1 MKCSSYQPL
10 RYFRISELSSTF
22 TNLAAVVFSILII
35 RWIIFDEIL
44 NQIEIILLRHVQL
57 LVRLPD
63 AYKTVG
69 VSNSNSTTISGPF
82 KATEGLR
89 IVEVFV
95 SSSTSC
101 RFEGLLVSNWTFS
114 IPIDI
119 PNVDIAISI
128 DLRKDTWMNWWPLHI
143 VHVLLTAFKCE
154 DWRALFFIL
163 SIPKFYSPVHG
174 CR

>member
-1 MKCSSYQPL
+1 MKCSSYRPL
-10 RYFRISELSSTF
+10 RYFRISELSSSF
-22 TNLAAVVFSILII
+22 TYLAAVVFSILII
-35 RWIIFDEIL
+35 WWIVFDEVL

-63 AYKTVG
+63 AYKTVR
-69 VSNSNSTTISGPF
+69 VSNSNSATISGPF

-95 SSSTSC
+95 SSSTSG

-114 IPIDI
+114 VLIDV
-119 PNVDIAISI
+119 PNVDVAISI
-128 DLRKDTWMNWWPLHI
+128 DLREDTWMNWWPLHI
-143 VHVLLTAFKCE
+143 VHVLLTAFECE

-163 SIPKFYSPVHG
+163 SIPKLYSPVHG
-174 CR
+174 CG